1 MPTLESDA
9 MYNRLRQMLDGTECS
24 RCGKHPDLLWA
35 WDGIKKATI
44 IEQSAVA
51 AGQFAEQALGR
62 LKADGWQMIGEA
74 ICCADCAAPAPN
86 SH

>member
-1 MPTLESDA
+1 MPTLESDK
-9 MYNRLRQMLDGTECS
+9 MYNRLRLMLDGTECS

-62 LKADGWQMIGEA
+62 LKADGWQMIGEE
-74 ICCADCAAPAPN
+74 IYCPRCAALGP
-86 SH
+86 SSD